1 MIFRKEQTMGL
12 LPRQLRVALTTT
24 CNTRGLVTQKVTVDT
39 IDITA
44 IAL

>member
-1 MIFRKEQTMGL
+1 MSL
-12 LPRQLRVALTTT
+12 LPRQLRVALTTS
-24 CNTRGLVTQKVTVDT
+24 CNARSLVTQTVTMDT